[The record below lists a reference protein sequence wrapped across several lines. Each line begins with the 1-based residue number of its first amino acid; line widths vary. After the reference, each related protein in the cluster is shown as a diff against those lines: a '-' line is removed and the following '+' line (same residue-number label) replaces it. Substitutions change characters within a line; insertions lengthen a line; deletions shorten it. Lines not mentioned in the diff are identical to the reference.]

1 LIGKVSNGRT
11 DTFAAR
17 KGIVAEGAPHWMRP
31 QPRASKFLELVF
43 QLFVGHLERIFF
55 DLVLLLA
62 QQTRTIS
69 AASRPAPT
77 RPRQR

>member
-1 LIGKVSNGRT
+1 
-11 DTFAAR
+11 
-17 KGIVAEGAPHWMRP
+17 MRP

-69 AASRPAPT
+69 AASRPAPDPAAAAMT
-77 RPRQR
+77 RLRMLRVGGQKEHNVRCVEG